1 MATIATK
8 FSGFFSRSSE
18 QAEAQAPAPAAGEV
32 RNRLRSFPNE
42 DIYFH
47 VKHIDNS
54 AVIRQTDP
62 AQERASF
69 KMIAAA
75 GLAAAVLIC
84 VLMPKGYGVL
94 AGYQIQ
100 TLREEQEKL
109 MADQAVLEL
118 REASLMSP
126 ERMQVLAKQQQFV
139 DPAPEHIVYLNGQA
153 EGEFASVAKP
163 QGRR

>member
-1 MATIATK
+1 
-8 FSGFFSRSSE
+8 
-18 QAEAQAPAPAAGEV
+18 
-32 RNRLRSFPNE
+32 
-42 DIYFH
+42 
-47 VKHIDNS
+47 
-54 AVIRQTDP
+54 
-62 AQERASF
+62 
-69 KMIAAA
+69 MIAAA